1 MLIKPILSV
10 VYNRNDIILFLL
22 LILQTKKMV
31 DCRLFVFF
39 LAVTL
44 FVSVL
49 YAERAR
55 NDNLQDEEIDR
66 VNYESDGMDYLNLIK
81 NILFLYLKKLLKI
94 SNVF

>member
-1 MLIKPILSV
+1 
-10 VYNRNDIILFLL
+10 
-22 LILQTKKMV
+22 MV

-39 LAVTL
+39 LVVTL

-66 VNYESDGMDYLNLIK
+66 VNYESDGIDYLNLIK
-81 NILFLYLKKLLKI
+81 NSLFFCI
-94 SNVF
+94 